1 MCRPT
6 CEYPGCN
13 KPAQNVTGGDNPKFR
28 RAKWLREEFGV
39 ENGWICATH
48 HGKRIAKKHGVKNL
62 THVIAKN
69 AGFDTVG
76 QYQNHIARQAGWGS
90 HTEYVNSKH
99 PYLKYRKDYCENI
112 DGRLG
117 FTCTYTAP
125 SKEQLE
131 AMSNVELTFKGW
143 LQVDHIDGNHTNN
156 KEENLQ
162 TLCACCHTIKTAIY
176 KDYSTPGRKTL
187 KEAA

>member
-13 KPAQNVTGGDNPKFR
+13 ASAQNVTGGDNPKFR

-48 HGKRIAKKHGVKNL
+48 HGKRIAKKHGAKNL
-62 THVIAKN
+62 THVLAKN
-69 AGFDTVG
+69 AGFTT
-76 QYQNHIARQAGWGS
+76 A
-90 HTEYVNSKH
+90 TEYVNSKH

-125 SKEQLE
+125 NKEQLE
-131 AMSNVELTFKGW
+131 AMNNVELTFKGW

-176 KDYSTPGRKTL
+176 KDYSTPGRKSL
-187 KEAA
+187 KELV